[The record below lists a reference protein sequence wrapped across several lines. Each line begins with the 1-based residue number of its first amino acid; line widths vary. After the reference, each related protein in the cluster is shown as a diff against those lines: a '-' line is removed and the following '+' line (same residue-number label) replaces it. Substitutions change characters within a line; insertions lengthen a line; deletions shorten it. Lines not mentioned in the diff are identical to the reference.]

1 MNYTDIL
8 ILGWNLNA
16 MMFVVNLLIAVNVVR
31 TNEIDE
37 FQKESEVLR
46 ELSSELEKYY
56 PNKQLETLIS
66 YAIPFT
72 AFYRI
77 LFKLLEMVMFFNKNK
92 GTKIYDFIV
101 YKYQSDINKAK
112 QRIDN

>member
-16 MMFVVNLLIAVNVVR
+16 MMFVVNLVIAVNIIR
-31 TNEIDE
+31 TNDVDQ
-37 FQKESEVLR
+37 FQKESENLR
-46 ELSSELEKYY
+46 ELSTQMEEYY
-56 PNKQLETLIS
+56 PNKQYETLLS

-77 LFKLLEMVMFFNKNK
+77 LFKLIEMVMFFNKNR

-101 YKYQSDINKAK
+101 YKYQNDINKAK
-112 QRIDN
+112 NR

>member
-16 MMFVVNLLIAVNVVR
+16 MMFIVNLLIAINIIR
-31 TNEIDE
+31 TKDDDD
-37 FQKESEVLR
+37 FQEKSEVLR
-46 ELSSELEKYY
+46 TLSQELEKYY
-56 PNKQLETLIS
+56 PNKQFETLIS

-77 LFKLLEMVMFFNKNK
+77 SFKLLEMLMFFNKNK
-92 GTKIYDFIV
+92 GTKVYDFIV
-101 YKYQSDINKAK
+101 FKYTNDIDKAK
-112 QRIDN
+112 RG